1 MEISLRAVIACAA
14 KGESNFMLFI
24 ESRIADLSVE
34 KSLRTPLLEALQ
46 ERGLVPLIRSSRLHF
61 FEQALMSAERVKDL
75 EQALAVWSDAE
86 GDEPYVRG
94 DVFCFEDFA
103 HFVIFGEDG
112 DGGTG
117 LRAGII
123 YDAETVEPAGKLE
136 AFCRNMQDALESA
149 ARESRASTDAN
160 MNANANAT
168 TNADAV
174 AVGAQSP
181 GMQATRV
188 EWRARGAGTPE
199 LFKRFASEGAGVET
213 PSQGSATRV
222 GGAAD
227 RARAVEI
234 LEDAGARSLLQSL
247 SEARADGRVAEM
259 LAVGGEPDEQALVA
273 RLAAAGLVRREV
285 QVSCRKSGR
294 SLFRLPSP
302 EALTMVTASNAV
314 CSECGASVADERAEE
329 LVTPTPLA
337 STMLKD
343 GAWLLS
349 SLRSMLGAL
358 GVPERETAA
367 RPANEEG
374 EAQVLANVSGEPF
387 LFVLCDGDFT
397 AAHAR
402 RALEGETEAH
412 ASRLVVVATGK
423 IQDEARA
430 RLREHA
436 RRRSRAG
443 SDTEVVFIEGLDSAS
458 TELRQA
464 VERVTQEALARELY
478 ELDSSAG
485 FNVGYA
491 LAARFR
497 LAQRKGALRDL
508 AASAA
513 GALAGSLREI

>member
-1 MEISLRAVIACAA
+1 
-14 KGESNFMLFI
+14 MLFI
-24 ESRIADLSVE
+24 ESRIADLNVE

-75 EQALAVWSDAE
+75 EQAIAVWSDTE
-86 GDEPYVRG
+86 DDEPYVRG

-123 YDAETVEPAGKLE
+123 YDAETVEPASKLE
-136 AFCRNMQDALESA
+136 AFCRNVQDALDSA
-149 ARESRASTDAN
+149 TRESGANADAN
-160 MNANANAT
+160 MNVNANM
-168 TNADAV
+168 NADAV
-174 AVGAQSP
+174 AFGAQSV

-188 EWRARGAGTPE
+188 EWRERGADVPG
-199 LFKRFASEGAGVET
+199 LFKRFAAEGSGVE
-213 PSQGSATRV
+213 SSAQQGSAARV

-234 LEDAGARSLLQSL
+234 LEDAGARALLQSL

-302 EALTMVTASNAV
+302 DALAMVTASNAV
-314 CSECGASVADERAEE
+314 CSECGAAVADERAEE

-387 LFVLCDGDFT
+387 LFVLRDGDFT
-397 AAHAR
+397 VAHAR
-402 RALEGETEAH
+402 RALEGEAEAH

-458 TELRQA
+458 TELRRT
-464 VERVTQEALARELY
+464 VERVSQEALARELY

>member
-1 MEISLRAVIACAA
+1 
-14 KGESNFMLFI
+14 MLFI
-24 ESRIADLSVE
+24 ESRVADLNVE

-75 EQALAVWSDAE
+75 EQALAERSDAE

-94 DVFCFEDFA
+94 DVFCFDDFA
-103 HFVIFGEDG
+103 HFIIFGEDG

-123 YDAETVEPAGKLE
+123 YDAETVEPASKLE
-136 AFCRNMQDALESA
+136 AFCRNVRDALDSA
-149 ARESRASTDAN
+149 TRESGANADANVNANANTNAN
-160 MNANANAT
+160 MNANADANTNVSA
-168 TNADAV
+168 NADAV
-174 AVGAQSP
+174 AVGAQSV
-181 GMQATRV
+181 GKQATRV
-188 EWRARGAGTPE
+188 EWRERGAGAPE
-199 LFKRFASEGAGVET
+199 LFKRFASEGAGVE
-213 PSQGSATRV
+213 SSAQQGSAARV

-234 LEDAGARSLLQSL
+234 LEDAGARALLQQL

-259 LAVGGEPDEQALVA
+259 LAVGSEPDEQALVA

-302 EALTMVTASNAV
+302 DALTIVTASNAV
-314 CSECGASVADERAEE
+314 CSECGSAVADERAEE
-329 LVTPTPLA
+329 LVTPTQLA

-358 GVPERETAA
+358 GIPERETAS

-387 LFVLCDGDFT
+387 LFVLRDGDFT

-402 RALEGETEAH
+402 RALEGEAEAH

-458 TELRQA
+458 TELRRT
-464 VERVTQEALARELY
+464 VERVSQEALARELY

-497 LAQRKGALRDL
+497 LAQRKGALQDL

>member
-1 MEISLRAVIACAA
+1 
-14 KGESNFMLFI
+14 
-24 ESRIADLSVE
+24 
-34 KSLRTPLLEALQ
+34 
-46 ERGLVPLIRSSRLHF
+46 
-61 FEQALMSAERVKDL
+61 
-75 EQALAVWSDAE
+75 
-86 GDEPYVRG
+86 
-94 DVFCFEDFA
+94 
-103 HFVIFGEDG
+103 
-112 DGGTG
+112 
-117 LRAGII
+117 
-123 YDAETVEPAGKLE
+123 
-136 AFCRNMQDALESA
+136 
-149 ARESRASTDAN
+149 
-160 MNANANAT
+160 
-168 TNADAV
+168 
-174 AVGAQSP
+174 
-181 GMQATRV
+181 
-188 EWRARGAGTPE
+188 
-199 LFKRFASEGAGVET
+199 
-213 PSQGSATRV
+213 
-222 GGAAD
+222 
-227 RARAVEI
+227 
-234 LEDAGARSLLQSL
+234 
-247 SEARADGRVAEM
+247 
-259 LAVGGEPDEQALVA
+259 
-273 RLAAAGLVRREV
+273 
-285 QVSCRKSGR
+285 
-294 SLFRLPSP
+294 
-302 EALTMVTASNAV
+302 
-314 CSECGASVADERAEE
+314 
-329 LVTPTPLA
+329 
-337 STMLKD
+337 MLKD

-358 GVPERETAA
+358 GIPERETAS

-497 LAQRKGALRDL
+497 LAQRKGALQDL